1 MGSWW
6 LLQIVNPRLCLHCL
20 PRNKQFTPFLRK
32 ELNHESNYRR
42 SSAQGQRHGHG
53 ETACQT
59 SQAEEQDLHVLVD
72 GCNRPPGL
80 LADGE
85 KWTRMSQRDIE
96 AAKNQRKLSQ
106 FFVKK
111 SVSDAES
118 QDVKDPKCQR
128 RESLRPKKVDAVI
141 EGDGRVPSI
150 SAASIIAKV
159 HRDRLMERLDQEFPA
174 YGFKSHK
181 GYGTEAHLQAI
192 RDYGVCREHRKSFAP
207 IRQTLEK
214 NSNISEAFKTT
225 STSSKPSK
233 ASMKG
238 TKKSGLKRG

>member
-1 MGSWW
+1 MEK
-6 LLQIVNPRLCLHCL
+6 LHL
-20 PRNKQFTPFLRK
+20 A
-32 ELNHESNYRR
+32 HHIS
-42 SSAQGQRHGHG
+42 
-53 ETACQT
+53 CQT
-59 SQAEEQDLHVLVD
+59 SQPEEQDLHVLVD

-111 SVSDAES
+111 SVSAES
-118 QDVKDPKCQR
+118 QDVKDPKELSRC
-128 RESLRPKKVDAVI
+128 RPKKVDAVI

-181 GYGTEAHLQAI
+181 AYH
-192 RDYGVCREHRKSFAP
+192 
-207 IRQTLEK
+207 
-214 NSNISEAFKTT
+214 
-225 STSSKPSK
+225 KP
-233 ASMKG
+233 
-238 TKKSGLKRG
+238 